1 MNGYD
6 PQTLAF
12 YQQNADHYIDDH
24 PRDVASHIPAFL
36 DLLPPA
42 GTILELGCGGGIDAA
57 YMTERGFVV
66 DATDGVAEM
75 AAKAARR
82 LKRPVRI
89 MKHHELDAFERYD
102 AVIATASLL
111 HVPKQDLSDILR
123 RIWRSLIPGGWH
135 VATYKTG
142 HAEGWDDH
150 HRYYN
155 YPSLEELEACYKQ
168 AGLWSGLEIRA
179 SMGSGLFSGPCPWLT
194 IQVQK

>member
-12 YQQNADHYIDDH
+12 YQQNADHYIDDR

-75 AAKAARR
+75 AAKAERR
-82 LKRPVRI
+82 LKRPVSI
-89 MKHHELDAFERYD
+89 TNWMH
-102 AVIATASLL
+102 
-111 HVPKQDLSDILR
+111 LSAMMR
-123 RIWRSLIPGGWH
+123 
-135 VATYKTG
+135 
-142 HAEGWDDH
+142 
-150 HRYYN
+150 
-155 YPSLEELEACYKQ
+155 
-168 AGLWSGLEIRA
+168 
-179 SMGSGLFSGPCPWLT
+179 
-194 IQVQK
+194 